1 MSDQRG
7 NNFGTHSPRGAGNA
21 NNGGYA
27 RNNYAGT
34 RNTRSFQTRDEEE
47 AENAA
52 QQAQAQQEQAQAQQA
67 QAHKSRFGFFKS
79 KKQDNS
85 QGYNQ
90 QGYGQQGYNQQGYG
104 QQQNYNN
111 QNYNQGYSN
120 QNYGYN
126 GNAYGRNN
134 NGYGNNANYNR
145 NYNSAPN
152 HGGYGG
158 SGFGGGV
165 GGGSNG
171 GGGNFQNGAAG
182 MPPQFDGNMINV
194 PWDLYELKRR
204 PKHGSFCQVLM
215 AIGSTI
221 TFLRNL
227 CFNILFLLLLFVFFG
242 GYMAIQ
248 SIKDSGFIM
257 GGSGIVVDEDPSA
270 LPAQVL
276 YFDLEGSISEIP
288 FGSSQLDNLQRQL
301 EFSLYGRQSHELV
314 AVENALYLVANDPQI
329 KKVVISVDGMGPIT
343 LSMAERI
350 GKAIDAAKGVTKA
363 SADGTNQAQREVV
376 VMGMGISQAAYALA
390 SHADK
395 IVLDSLGEIDLKGI
409 AMSSL
414 YFKDLLDRFE
424 ITPYIFRAGH
434 FKSAVE
440 PFMLNS
446 MSPDVRREYQA
457 IAFKSW
463 EIYQKSVLK
472 ERQISTQ
479 TLLPEANTYVNW
491 LTQFH
496 GDRAQMQQAQ
506 GLVDELKSAEDYL
519 MELAQ
524 EVNVDADAPYL
535 PAIITYQDYLLRH
548 HVRSTGQ
555 HRVGSLSQIDVTPAP
570 QPQQSASASATSV
583 ASIKTDSAD
592 HEALSAVTQGISTL
606 NEVINGSNSTGVK
619 SSLRVAANEAS
630 AEDNAKSVTTL
641 SRSSA
646 RNNRS
651 TGILRQAGNEVA
663 VIYGVGELTDMADN
677 PNAFTYDNV
686 APLIENAQNDDRVG
700 ALVLYL
706 NSPGGSVIA
715 SEKIRRALELFQKS
729 GKPLI
734 ISMNGTAASGAYWIA
749 SQGDTIFAT
758 ESTITGS
765 IGVFGIGFGAHRL
778 LNKYG
783 AYQDGVATN
792 ELAMSAIA
800 KEMPASQQRML
811 SLSVENTYRNFIELV
826 ARNRGLKVNEYE
838 IFAEG
843 QIFLAEDARSVG
855 LVDEIGDLNDAINY
869 AANQA
874 GIKKERLHV
883 RHVAPSSAAE
893 LGGIESLFFGMAAS
907 YLPPEMTYALVEL
920 KQHSKLLSEPDHKA
934 IMAIAPISEPQL

>member
-90 QGYGQQGYNQQGYG
+90 QGYGQQGYN
-104 QQQNYNN
+104 
-111 QNYNQGYSN
+111 
-120 QNYGYN
+120 
-126 GNAYGRNN
+126 
-134 NGYGNNANYNR
+134 GNNANYNR

-506 GLVDELKSAEDYL
+506 GLVDEIKSAEDYL

-606 NEVINGSNSTGVK
+606 NEFMNGSNSTGVK

-800 KEMPASQQRML
+800 KEMPSSQQRML

-855 LVDEIGDLNDAINY
+855 LVDEIGDLRDAINY

>member
-34 RNTRSFQTRDEEE
+34 RNTRSFQPRDEEE

-90 QGYGQQGYNQQGYG
+90 QGYGQQ
-104 QQQNYNN
+104 

-126 GNAYGRNN
+126 GNTYGRNN

-158 SGFGGGV
+158 S
-165 GGGSNG
+165 
-171 GGGNFQNGAAG
+171 GGNFQNGAAG

-257 GGSGIVVDEDPSA
+257 GGSGIVIEEDPSA

-472 ERQISTQ
+472 ERKISTQ

-506 GLVDELKSAEDYL
+506 GLVDEIKSAEDYL

-606 NEVINGSNSTGVK
+606 NEFMNGSNSTGVK

-855 LVDEIGDLNDAINY
+855 LVDEIGDLRDAINY